1 MKEAE
6 LALRHITIFH
16 QMQSMIYALYYQL
29 WIAWSNKPLG
39 KKASWQQI

>member
-1 MKEAE
+1 MILKITMQTLQINDASMKEAE

-29 WIAWSNKPLG
+29 
-39 KKASWQQI
+39 